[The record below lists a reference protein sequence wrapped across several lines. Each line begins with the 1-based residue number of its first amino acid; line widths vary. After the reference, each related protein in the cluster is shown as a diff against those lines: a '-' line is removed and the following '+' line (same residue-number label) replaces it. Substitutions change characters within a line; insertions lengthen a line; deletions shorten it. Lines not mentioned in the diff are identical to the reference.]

1 MDDKSVRLFSLSTC
15 SHCKSTKKLLDK
27 CTVKY
32 QFTDV
37 DMLGGE
43 ERQAILDD
51 VKKFNP
57 RCTFPTIVIGDKVII
72 GYHEDEIKRALGVV

>member
-1 MDDKSVRLFSLSTC
+1 MDDESVRLFSLSTC
-15 SHCKSTKKLLDK
+15 AHCKSTKKLLDE

-37 DMLGGE
+37 DMLAGV
-43 ERQAILDD
+43 ERQAMLDD
-51 VKKFNP
+51 IREFNP

-72 GYHEDEIKRALGVV
+72 GYHEDEIKRALGLV

>member
-1 MDDKSVRLFSLSTC
+1 MNNKPVTLFSLSTC
-15 SHCKSTKKLLDK
+15 SHCKSTKRLLDK

-37 DMLGGE
+37 DLLDGQ

-57 RCTFPTIVIGDKVII
+57 RCTFPTIVIGDKII
-72 GYHEDEIKRALGVV
+72 VGYHEDEIKRALGIV

>member
-1 MDDKSVRLFSLSTC
+1 MDDKSVKLFSLSTC
-15 SHCKSTKKLLDK
+15 SHCKSTKRLLDE

-37 DMLGGE
+37 DMLDGV
-43 ERQAILDD
+43 ERQAMLDD
-51 VKKFNP
+51 IKEFNP

-72 GYHEDEIKRALGVV
+72 GYHEDEIKRALGLV